1 MKIHN
6 KSTATL
12 LDSMGDD
19 LRVANVARVSFNKW
33 KSEMDPSDARLIHYL
48 AKHQHWTPFSHVMVT
63 LRIEAPIF
71 IARQWFKSQMGVTRN
86 EMSRRYVDDEPE
98 LYIPDEFHERP
109 EKGIKQGSGDVHEF
123 SQDYVTHYS
132 RSMEDH
138 FEDYI
143 DNIMSGMAPE
153 EARMFLPQNTMTACV
168 ETGSLAYYARVCKLR
183 LDSHAQRGIQQLAA
197 EVASIVENVAP
208 VSWAALM
215 GESK

>member
-6 KSTATL
+6 KCTATL
-12 LDSMGDD
+12 IDSMGDD

-33 KSEMDPSDARLIHYL
+33 KSDMDPSDARLIHYL
-48 AKHQHWTPFSHVMVT
+48 AKHQHWTPCSHVMAT

-71 IARQWFKSQMGVTRN
+71 LARQWFKHQVGVTRN
-86 EMSRRYVDDEPE
+86 EMSRRYVDDAPE
-98 LYIPDEFHERP
+98 FYIPDEFHARP
-109 EKGIKQGSGDVHEF
+109 EKGIKQGSGGIHED
-123 SQDYVTHYS
+123 SHDIGNS
-132 RSMEDH
+132 LELGCKRSWGAYDALIT
-138 FEDYI
+138 D
-143 DNIMSGMAPE
+143 GLAPE
-153 EARMFLPQNTMTACV
+153 EARMFLPQNTMTAWV

-208 VSWAALM
+208 ISWFALM

>member
-48 AKHQHWTPFSHVMVT
+48 AKHHHWTPFSHVMVT

-86 EMSRRYVDDEPE
+86 EMSRRYVDDAPE
-98 LYIPDEFHERP
+98 FYIPDEFHARP
-109 EKGIKQGSGDVHEF
+109 EKGIKQGSGEVHDAT
-123 SQDYVTHYS
+123 SH
-132 RSMEDH
+132 
-138 FEDYI
+138 
-143 DNIMSGMAPE
+143 MSVLALGLAYRNLGNYEGLIEGGLAPE
-153 EARMFLPQNTMTACV
+153 EARMFLPQNTMTAWV

>member
-33 KSEMDPSDARLIHYL
+33 KDEFDGKDERLIGYL
-48 AKHQHWTPFSHVMVT
+48 ARNQHWTPFSHVMVT

-86 EMSRRYVDDEPE
+86 EMSRRYVDDAPE
-98 LYIPDEFHERP
+98 FYIPDEFHARP
-109 EKGIKQGSGDVHEF
+109 EKGIKQGSGEVFDATRIM
-123 SQDYVTHYS
+123 SDLARCLSS
-132 RSMEDH
+132 RSL
-138 FEDYI
+138 EDYEGLI
-143 DNIMSGMAPE
+143 NSDLAPE
-153 EARMFLPQNTMTACV
+153 EARMFLPQNTMTAWV

-197 EVASIVENVAP
+197 EVAGIVENVAP
-208 VSWAALM
+208 VSWVALM
-215 GESK
+215 GEGK

>member
-12 LDSMGDD
+12 IDSMGDD

-33 KSEMDPSDARLIHYL
+33 KSEMDSSDVRLIHYL

-63 LRIEAPIF
+63 MRIEAPIF
-71 IARQWFKSQMGVTRN
+71 IARQWFKSQIGVTRN
-86 EMSRRYVDDEPE
+86 EMSRRYVDDAPE
-98 LYIPDEFHERP
+98 FYIPDVFHSRP
-109 EKGIKQGSGDVHEF
+109 EKGIKQGSGEVHE
-123 SQDYVTHYS
+123 SNDVLASIGLIDCCHATAHY
-132 RSMEDH
+132 ETLI
-138 FEDYI
+138 E
-143 DNIMSGMAPE
+143 GGLAPE
-153 EARMFLPQNTMTACV
+153 EARMFLPQNTMTAWV

-197 EVASIVENVAP
+197 EVASIVENIAP

-215 GESK
+215 GDVK